1 MFQARLRRFGVDDN
15 HLADGNITLEQ
26 EIERKCNHLWL
37 PTKGCQHR
45 VNILWHQYFPTS
57 ISRNVCRRIP
67 INGQSIASHLNWW
80 TSPRGEIGVNLC
92 PDTGTS

>member
-1 MFQARLRRFGVDDN
+1 MFQARLRRFGVDDD

-37 PTKGCQHR
+37 PTKGCQHC

-57 ISRNVCRRIP
+57 IYLSKCI
-67 INGQSIASHLNWW
+67 QEDSKQWSIYCQPS
-80 TSPRGEIGVNLC
+80 
-92 PDTGTS
+92 